1 MLTQLLPGHV
11 LSALSG
17 RLHSRTKQR
26 EIFVIST
33 LKRPVPLEYNLYV
46 NKELY
51 KIVDARR
58 EFLNDGYEPGPRV
71 RSYAPKLRWRRT
83 PENAV
88 AEALAR
94 AATPRLCWQKTEIR
108 SRSHQH
114 SCPPDAAAAECHAVG
129 RPATLEPRQAS
140 SARASSRC
148 VAWRSLGRRGRPG
161 RPTPSRYGP
170 ASKFSLSLPPT
181 GPNALGY
188 SCRLSAQAVA
198 SSGGGLHLFK
208 AAVREQRGGVGE
220 RGLVDREREERDPSL
235 CGPITQT
242 SERCIGSEPRERG
255 CARALPIRPCAGRAR
270 GAMALQVASA
280 CTHGQWW
287 PRR

>member
-170 ASKFSLSLPPT
+170 ASKFSLSLPPSDRTERT
-181 GPNALGY
+181 GLL
-188 SCRLSAQAVA
+188 LSTFCA
-198 SSGGGLHLFK
+198 SGRFFRWWPSPFQSGG
-208 AAVREQRGGVGE
+208 
-220 RGLVDREREERDPSL
+220 
-235 CGPITQT
+235 
-242 SERCIGSEPRERG
+242 
-255 CARALPIRPCAGRAR
+255 ARATRRRWRTRTCRPGARRAR
-270 GAMALQVASA
+270 SKSLWTNHSNV
-280 CTHGQWW
+280 
-287 PRR
+287 